1 MTFFEY
7 VAVLVSIIVAL
18 GIAQILSGFART
30 IEKPTGQK
38 IYWVHLIWAVW
49 LFVYLIFFWW
59 FEFRLSQVEEWT
71 FYAYLVVVLY
81 ATLLYLLSAILFP
94 SREHNGIDFEERFFS
109 RRKWFFGLLL
119 FFLVIDL
126 LDTLLKG
133 TGHLSNLGPRFLIVN
148 LVFAAV
154 FIGGMATANRRFHA
168 AVAVTYLVAQLE
180 WIFERFFQV
189 A

>member
-18 GIAQILSGFART
+18 GIAQILSGIART
-30 IEKPTGQK
+30 IEKPEGQE
-38 IYWVHLIWAVW
+38 IYWVHLLWSTW

-59 FEFRLSQVEEWT
+59 FEFRLGQIAEWT

-94 SREHNGIDFEERFFS
+94 SREHDGVNFEERFYS
-109 RRKWFFGLLL
+109 RRKWFFGLLVL
-119 FFLVIDL
+119 FLVFDL
-126 LDTLLKG
+126 LDTTLKG
-133 TGHLSNLGPRFLIVN
+133 AGHLGDLGPRYLILN
-148 LVFAAV
+148 SVFAAA
-154 FIGGMATANRRFHA
+154 FIGGMVTTNRRFHGA
-168 AVAVTYLVAQLE
+168 FAVIYLVAQLQ
-180 WIFERFFQV
+180 WIFERFFQI

>member
-18 GIAQILSGFART
+18 GIAQILSGVART
-30 IEKPTGQK
+30 IEKPQGQRV
-38 IYWVHLIWAVW
+38 YWVHLVWAAW

-59 FEFRLSQVEEWT
+59 FEFRLGQIEEWT
-71 FYAYLVVVLY
+71 FYGYLVVVLY
-81 ATLLYLLSAILFP
+81 ATLLFFLSALLFP
-94 SREHNGIDFEERFFS
+94 SREHDGVDFEKRFFA
-109 RRKWFFGLLL
+109 RRKWFFGLLI

-133 TGHLSNLGPRFLIVN
+133 EGHLGDLGSRYLILN
-148 LVFAAV
+148 WIFAAA
-154 FIGGMATANRRFHA
+154 FIGGMVTTNRRFHA
-168 AVAVTYLVAQLE
+168 SLAVIYLVAQLQ
-180 WIFERFFQV
+180 WIFERFFQI